1 MIENINEITEYLN
14 TNKDNEEV
22 VDLIKSFQQPLTRD
36 VVETWCQDGDGRSWL
51 DRNCDI
57 YSNKAVK
64 TAQEK
69 AIAKYEEKTLPTKI
83 EEAIK
88 AKSTEGLTPEQIKL
102 RELEKQLADMQAEKT
117 KAELLNANTAKL
129 KEKGL
134 DIGLAKYINDDADV
148 DFFSNLISNSIQNG
162 VKEKLGD
169 SNYTPPKTDNTVL
182 KNNITKEQF
191 LKMDFIK
198 QQEFAIKN
206 PDDYQEM
213 MK

>member
-22 VDLIKSFQQPLTRD
+22 VGLIKSFQQPLTRD

-64 TAQEK
+64 TAQEN
-69 AIAKYEEKTLPTKI
+69 AIAKYEKETLPTKI

-117 KAELLNANTAKL
+117 KAELLNVNTSKL

-134 DIGLAKYINDDADV
+134 DIGLAKYIKEDADIE
-148 DFFSNLISNSIQNG
+148 FFSNLINNSVQDG
-162 VKEKLGD
+162 VKAKLGD
-169 SNYTPPKTDNTVL
+169 SNYTPPKTNGNPLGKISWEDVTNGTASYADY
-182 KNNITKEQF
+182 KA
-191 LKMDFIK
+191 
-198 QQEFAIKN
+198 QENKSI
-206 PDDYQEM
+206 
-213 MK
+213 

>member
-22 VDLIKSFQQPLTRD
+22 VGLIKSFQQPLTRD

-69 AIAKYEEKTLPTKI
+69 AIAKYEKETLPTKI

-134 DIGLAKYINDDADV
+134 DIGLAKYINSDEDV

-169 SNYTPPKTDNTVL
+169 SNYTPPKADNNSFGKIQWQDVIDG
-182 KNNITKEQF
+182 KSSYE
-191 LKMDFIK
+191 DFMK
-198 QQEFAIKN
+198 QENK
-206 PDDYQEM
+206 
-213 MK
+213 

>member
-22 VDLIKSFQQPLTRD
+22 IDFMKSIQQPLTRD

-69 AIAKYEEKTLPTKI
+69 AIAKYEKETLPTKI

-88 AKSTEGLTPEQIKL
+88 AKSTEGLSPSELKL
-102 RELEKQLADMQAEKT
+102 RELEQKLADMELEKQ
-117 KAELLNANTAKL
+117 KAELLNVNTAKL

-134 DIGLAKYINDDADV
+134 DIGLAKYINDDSDV
-148 DFFSNLISNSIQNG
+148 DFFSNLISNSIHNG

-169 SNYTPPKTDNTVL
+169 SNYTPPKTDNNSFGKIQWQDVIDG
-182 KNNITKEQF
+182 KSSYE
-191 LKMDFIK
+191 DFMK
-198 QQEFAIKN
+198 QENK
-206 PDDYQEM
+206 
-213 MK
+213 